1 MKRATIFYLLFVFAT
16 TLTAQSYRTSAGLR
30 FNSDKA
36 LGITIQQKLYDNY
49 TLEGMLLSNT
59 NNGSISTA
67 LLLEQHQKFLFKNF
81 NIYFGVGL
89 HKTWLDKD
97 EIKEDEKG
105 GSGPAGIV
113 GIEASLGRFNISWD
127 VQPNANVWGGDRF
140 FDMNSGFSIRY
151 IIVKK
156 KKKKINWK
164 FWEKW
169 GGKKKKKED
178 RKWWQRKD

>member
-1 MKRATIFYLLFVFAT
+1 MT

-30 FNSDKA
+30 FDSDKA
-36 LGITIQQKLYDNY
+36 LGITIQQKIYENY
-49 TLEGMLLSNT
+49 TLEGLVLTNT
-59 NNGSISTA
+59 NNGSTSTA
-67 LLLEQHQKFLFKNF
+67 LFVEQHQKFLFKNF

-89 HKTWLDKD
+89 HKTWLDSDKV
-97 EIKEDEKG
+97 ETEEKG

-113 GIEASLGRFNISWD
+113 GIEASMGRFNFSWD
-127 VQPNANVWGGDRF
+127 VQPKANVWGGERF
-140 FDMNSGFSIRY
+140 FNMNSGFSIRY

-169 GGKKKKKED
+169 QKDKKGKKGEK
-178 RKWWQRKD
+178 KWWEIRDKN